1 MTYNTF
7 LFSGNLPGDE
17 EMTLDDVAMY
27 AAGQLDIYY
36 QCQDRGTMTI
46 KEIAEQLG
54 IHYAQLIAIRPVW
67 IECGVM
73 ERRDTMKEMLIAA
86 AEDYAKAEREKG
98 N

>member
-1 MTYNTF
+1 MIYNTF
-7 LFSGNLPGDE
+7 LFSGDLPGDD

-36 QCQDRGTMTI
+36 QCLDRGTMTI

-67 IECGVM
+67 IERGIM

-86 AEDYAKAEREKG
+86 AESHAMKEKES
-98 N
+98 